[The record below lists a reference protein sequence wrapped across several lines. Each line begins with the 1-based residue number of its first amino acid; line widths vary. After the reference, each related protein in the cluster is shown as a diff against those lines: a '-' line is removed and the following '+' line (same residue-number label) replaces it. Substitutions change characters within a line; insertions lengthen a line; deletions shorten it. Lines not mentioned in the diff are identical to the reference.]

1 MARVLYLG
9 DEVTAAGLRLAGVET
24 LVVAPGNAVDAVLRE
39 TLDDDCDCVLLSAA
53 LARCIPAP
61 GLQDAL
67 RRGAPLLAVVPDV
80 RSDERL
86 PDLAAE
92 VRDALG
98 LET

>member
-24 LVVAPGNAVDAVLRE
+24 RVVAPGNAVA
-39 TLDDDCDCVLLSAA
+39 TALDESLEDDCDCLLLSAA
-53 LARCIPAP
+53 LAASLAPAQ
-61 GLQDAL
+61 LQDVL
-67 RRGAPLLAVVPDV
+67 RRERPLLALVPDV
-80 RSDERL
+80 RSAEPL

-98 LET
+98 LES

>member
-24 LVVAPGNAVDAVLRE
+24 RVVAPGNAVTEALRE
-39 TLDDDCDCVLLSAA
+39 MLEDDCDFVLLSAA
-53 LARCIPAP
+53 LVPCIPAP
-61 GLQDAL
+61 RLQDAL
-67 RRGAPLLAVVPDV
+67 RCGSPLLAVVPDV
-80 RSDERL
+80 RSEERL

-98 LET
+98 LEA

>member
-24 LVVAPGNAVDAVLRE
+24 RVVAPGNTVPEVLHE
-39 TLDDDCDCVLLSAA
+39 TLEDECDCVLLSAA

-61 GLQDAL
+61 QLQDAL

-80 RSDERL
+80 RSEERL

-92 VRDALG
+92 VRGALG

>member
-24 LVVAPGNAVDAVLRE
+24 HVVPAGSAVAPVLRE
-39 TLDDDCDCVLLSAA
+39 ALEDECDCVLLSAT
-53 LARCIPAP
+53 LAACIPPAQ
-61 GLQDAL
+61 LQDAL
-67 RRGAPLLAVVPDV
+67 RRGEPLLAVVPDV
-80 RSDERL
+80 RGEERL

-98 LET
+98 LEP